1 MVGMTVNLLI
11 RDVPEEA
18 RDTLAERARARG
30 QSLQAYLY
38 ELVTGEAR
46 RGANIALLDAVR
58 ESGRGRIDVSAKGT
72 VAELAELRAGREAS
86 LSVPRGPQ

>member
-1 MVGMTVNLLI
+1 MTVNLLI
-11 RDVPEEA
+11 RDIPEEA

-46 RGANIALLDAVR
+46 RGANLALLDAVR
-58 ESGRGRIDVSAKGT
+58 RSGRGRTDVSAEGT
-72 VAELAELRAGREAS
+72 VAELAELRARREAN
-86 LSVPRGPQ
+86 LSVPRDPQ